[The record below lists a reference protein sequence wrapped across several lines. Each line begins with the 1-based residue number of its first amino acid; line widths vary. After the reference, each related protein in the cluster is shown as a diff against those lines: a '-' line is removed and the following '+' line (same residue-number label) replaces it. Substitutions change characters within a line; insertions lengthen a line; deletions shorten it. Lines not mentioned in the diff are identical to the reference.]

1 MVKILRIRQ
10 LAPNVKEYVF
20 DAPKVVRNAHP
31 GQFVMVLLSEDGER
45 VPFTICDMDKEK
57 GELTLLIQTIGYT
70 TSELAKLKPGDSVF
84 AIAGPLG
91 HPTDLSKYE
100 NVCLVGGGI
109 GTAVIY
115 PQAKSRMQQGKPCD
129 VIVGAKTKDLIMY
142 EDEFKAN
149 SKNLYIVTDD
159 GSYGTQ
165 GFVTT
170 KLEERIQAGA
180 NYDCVFAVGPMIM
193 MKVVSELTKK
203 YGIKTIVSMNSTM
216 VDGTGMCGGCRL
228 TVDGQIKYACVDGP
242 EFDGHLVAFDESMNR
257 SRYYKEHEHNCY
269 IRNSEIGK
277 EGK

>member
-1 MVKILRIRQ
+1 MNKLLRKRQ
-10 LAPNVKEYVF
+10 LAPNVNEYVF
-20 DAPKVVRNAHP
+20 DAPRVVKNAKP
-31 GQFVMVLLSEDGER
+31 GQFVIVIVDEEGER

-70 TSELAKLKPGDSVF
+70 TAKLAQLQPGDSVF

-91 HPTDLSKYE
+91 HPTDLSEYD

-115 PQAKSRMQQGKPCD
+115 PQAKQRKKLGKPCD

-142 EDEFKAN
+142 EDEFNKAA
-149 SKNLYIVTDD
+149 KNLYIVTDD
-159 GSYGTQ
+159 GSYGDK

-170 KLEERIQAGA
+170 KLEEQIKNGVK
-180 NYDCVFAVGPMIM
+180 YDCVFAVGPMIM

-228 TVDGQIKYACVDGP
+228 VVDNQVKYACVDGP
-242 EFDGHLVAFDESMNR
+242 EFDGHLIDFDRSMNR
-257 SRYYKEHEHNCY
+257 SRFYKEHETNCY
-269 IRNSEIGK
+269 LRQK
-277 EGK
+277 EGNK